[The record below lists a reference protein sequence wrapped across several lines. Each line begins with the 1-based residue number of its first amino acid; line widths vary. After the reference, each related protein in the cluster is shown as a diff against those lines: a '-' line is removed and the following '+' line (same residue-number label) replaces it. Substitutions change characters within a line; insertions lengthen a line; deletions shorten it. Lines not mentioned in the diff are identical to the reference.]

1 MVTGQNESMSARN
14 AQLEIENESLKN
26 ELQNAKTDYAELQSD
41 MNDVRDYYQQVD
53 LAASNMEHRCEVR
66 KKVTP
71 LACSSN
77 RLEVGSDVILVMVR
91 EGGVKTIW

>member
-41 MNDVRDYYQQVD
+41 MNDVRDYYQQID
-53 LAASNMEHRCEVR
+53 LAASKMEHRCEVR
-66 KKVTP
+66 KRP
-71 LACSSN
+71 
-77 RLEVGSDVILVMVR
+77 RLSAVATDRTQIL
-91 EGGVKTIW
+91 TSYW